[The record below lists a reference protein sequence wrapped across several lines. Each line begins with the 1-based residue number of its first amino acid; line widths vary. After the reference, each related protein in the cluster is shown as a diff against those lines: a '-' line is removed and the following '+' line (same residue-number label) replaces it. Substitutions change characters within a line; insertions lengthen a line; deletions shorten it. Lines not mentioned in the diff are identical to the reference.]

1 MSSKRLKS
9 HLQKITFI
17 NLIRFNSDFFAIF
30 APKIINFNLLT
41 SMKKFILPFALLL
54 GAAFANAQIITE
66 QDFAAIDMSQF
77 DSNGDGK
84 IKDDEAALAIKDLY
98 GLDKNN
104 SITRVTVIDSIP
116 KTKEQIY
123 IAVNDWF
130 ARSFNDGK
138 SVIQLNDKDAGC
150 IIGKGHISNMGS
162 TLSFASNADIS
173 ADVIIRVDMK
183 DGRMRVTTSIQK
195 YEMEKGNGVLGALA
209 GGPAAYQKTHHEF
222 IPSQCFPF
230 TNKQKKEGA
239 KAFVKSHLYSL
250 VVINKL
256 QDAVLNGLTGGNDDW

>member
-1 MSSKRLKS
+1 
-9 HLQKITFI
+9 
-17 NLIRFNSDFFAIF
+17 
-30 APKIINFNLLT
+30 
-41 SMKKFILPFALLL
+41 MKKVFLLL
-54 GAAFANAQIITE
+54 ALMLSASVASAQIITE
-66 QDFAAIDMSQF
+66 QDFAAVDMSGF

-104 SITRVTVIDSIP
+104 SITRVIIVDSIP

-138 SVIQLNDKDAGC
+138 SVIQLNDKEAGV
-150 IIGKGHISNMGS
+150 IIGKGHITNMGS
-162 TLSFASNADIS
+162 TMSFASNADIS

-183 DGRMRVTTSIQK
+183 DGRMRITTSIQK
-195 YEMEKGNGVLGALA
+195 YEMEKGTGILGALA
-209 GGPAAYQKTHHEF
+209 GGPAAYQKVHQEF
-222 IPSQCFPF
+222 IPSECFPF
-230 TNKQKKEGA
+230 TKKQKKEGA
-239 KAFVKSHLYSL
+239 KAFVKAHVYSV

-256 QDAVLNGLTGGNDDW
+256 KEAVLNGLTGGEDDW

>member
-1 MSSKRLKS
+1 
-9 HLQKITFI
+9 
-17 NLIRFNSDFFAIF
+17 
-30 APKIINFNLLT
+30 
-41 SMKKFILPFALLL
+41 MKKLITLLAVVL
-54 GAAFANAQIITE
+54 SYTMANAQIITE

-77 DSNGDGK
+77 DTNGDGK
-84 IKDDEAALAIKDLY
+84 VKDDEAALAIKDLY

-123 IAVNDWF
+123 VAVNDWF

-150 IIGKGHISNMGS
+150 IIGKGYIANMGN
-162 TLSFASNADIS
+162 TMSFASNADIS

-183 DGRMRVTTSIQK
+183 DGRMRITTSIQK
-195 YEMEKGNGVLGALA
+195 YEMEKGTGVLGALA
-209 GGPAAYQKTHHEF
+209 GTPQRPVHQEF

-239 KAFVKSHLYSL
+239 KAFVKSHVYSL
-250 VVINKL
+250 IVINKL
-256 QDAVLNGLTGGNDDW
+256 RDAVINGLTGGNDDW

>member
-1 MSSKRLKS
+1 
-9 HLQKITFI
+9 
-17 NLIRFNSDFFAIF
+17 
-30 APKIINFNLLT
+30 
-41 SMKKFILPFALLL
+41 MKKVFLLL
-54 GAAFANAQIITE
+54 VVAMSATFASSQIITE
-66 QDFAAIDMSQF
+66 QDFAAIDMNQF
-77 DSNGDGK
+77 DTNGDGK
-84 IKDDEAALAIKDLY
+84 VKDDEAALAIKDLY

-123 IAVNDWF
+123 VTVNDWF

-150 IIGKGHISNMGS
+150 IIGKGHIANMGS

-183 DGRMRVTTSIQK
+183 DGRMRITTSVQK
-195 YEMEKGNGVLGALA
+195 YEMEKGTGVLGALA
-209 GGPAAYQKTHHEF
+209 GGPAATQRVHQEF

-239 KAFVKSHLYSL
+239 KAFVKAHLYSL
-250 VVINKL
+250 IVINKL
-256 QDAVLNGLTGGNDDW
+256 SDAVLNGLTGGDEDW

>member
-1 MSSKRLKS
+1 
-9 HLQKITFI
+9 
-17 NLIRFNSDFFAIF
+17 
-30 APKIINFNLLT
+30 
-41 SMKKFILPFALLL
+41 MKKIFLILTLLL
-54 GAAFANAQIITE
+54 SMSGVKAQIITE
-66 QDFAAIDMSQF
+66 QDFAAIDMNQF
-77 DSNGDGK
+77 DTNGDGK
-84 IKDDEAALAIKDLY
+84 IKDDEAALVIKDLY

-123 IAVNDWF
+123 VSVNDWF

-183 DGRMRVTTSIQK
+183 DGRMRITTSIQK
-195 YEMEKGNGVLGALA
+195 YEMEKGSGVLGALA
-209 GGPAAYQKTHHEF
+209 GGPAAYLKVHQEF

-239 KAFVKSHLYSL
+239 KAFLKSHLYSL

-256 QDAVLNGLTGGNDDW
+256 SDAVLNGLTGGDDEW